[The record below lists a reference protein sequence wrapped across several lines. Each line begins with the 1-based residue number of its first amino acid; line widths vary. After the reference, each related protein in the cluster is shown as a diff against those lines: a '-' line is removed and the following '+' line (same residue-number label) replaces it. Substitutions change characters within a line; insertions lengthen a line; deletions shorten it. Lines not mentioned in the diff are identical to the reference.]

1 MERIGQSVG
10 VGGSLGRIRGNDLLG
25 RAGMGY
31 NNPLSDGGS
40 MLTVSFFHFHFLFFW
55 ENLDWKV
62 LWWWY

>member
-10 VGGSLGRIRGNDLLG
+10 VGGSFGRIRGNDLLG

-40 MLTVSFFHFHFLFFW
+40 MLTVSFVYFFFLFFW
-55 ENLDWKV
+55 EKMDWEV
-62 LWWWY
+62 VR